1 MRFDERHPFERQNAP
16 AWVCTNPACGYRT
29 MVRKR
34 DSLSAAPPSPS
45 VARARSL
52 TREVKS
58 VRARARRE
66 AMKSRA
72 HVDRAHRI
80 IQKATEFL
88 DATKQTSIRDVWID
102 TDPTGIVI
110 QSSREAVFLTGYS
123 SRFLRGRLL
132 PILFVD
138 DRPRPAEFRLVA
150 LGHPIE
156 RAGWMRPKER
166 RAIHVAYRI
175 ALAPDS
181 TDRSPIFRWTFQRI
195 D

>member
-1 MRFDERHPFERQNAP
+1 
-16 AWVCTNPACGYRT
+16 

-34 DSLSAAPPSPS
+34 DSPGAAPPSTS

-52 TREVKS
+52 TREVKT

-88 DATKQTSIRDVWID
+88 DAQKATEFLDAARQRSIRDVWID

-110 QSSREAVFLTGYS
+110 ESSRDAVFLTGYS